1 MKMVQKPRKS
11 LVAFALASAIGGAM
25 VSAPAQAVNLSP
37 DNLGQVLV
45 FPYYTAKNGFD
56 SYIHLTNTSNTTVIA
71 KIRFREAKNSR
82 EVRDFN
88 VILSPYD
95 VWTAAVT
102 QDGEGAKLVTYDKS
116 CTSPLLPASST
127 SPGATEVDFTS
138 LGYDGSDQYAYDN
151 GGLGLDRTQEGY
163 FEVIAMGASSN
174 QTSTYNSTTDNL
186 IEYNA
191 KHVNGLPRDCAIVDQ
206 QFAGKTGNLSTDEA
220 FDHFR
225 FPGNVL
231 KGFSTLINVA
241 SGQAVGVEPTVFAN
255 FREVGSVNTI
265 IFPPGDLKPDLSD
278 VDDAL
283 GANYVDDGGLLA
295 SVAGANPIDVVS
307 ALLMR
312 RNVINEFTSTAA
324 GTTQTDWVLTFP
336 TKHNYTDNGGLG
348 APFLVAVEPFDEVFT
363 KYGPVPDYS
372 IDMSRHD
379 GKSCVDIGPTYYDR
393 EEATRTGSSTDFSPR
408 PAGGRI
414 ELCNE
419 VNVLSFNNS
428 NVFGSGV
435 RFAINTSAVAQTGWM
450 NLRMGPATIGS
461 SASAPNEGR
470 LAVGGEVGGVSDD
483 FYMHGLPVIGF
494 GAVVRFNDAEAGN
507 NRNYGVAEEHS
518 FNRTVVPQ

>member
-11 LVAFALASAIGGAM
+11 LVAFALASAIGGVM
-25 VSAPAQAVNLSP
+25 LSAPAQAVNLSP

-102 QDGEGAKLVTYDKS
+102 EEGEGAKLVTFDKS
-116 CTSPLLPASST
+116 CTSPMLPASST
-127 SPGATEVDFTS
+127 SPGATEIGFTS
-138 LGYDGSDQYAYDN
+138 LGYDGTDQYAYDN
-151 GGLGLDRTQEGY
+151 GGMGLDRTKEGY
-163 FEVIAMGASSN
+163 FEVIAMGASSA
-174 QTSTYNSTTDNL
+174 STGSFNSTSDNV

-191 KHVNGLPRDCAIVDQ
+191 KHVNGVPRDCGLVDE
-206 QFAGKTGNLSTDEA
+206 QFAGLTGNLSAEEA
-220 FDHFR
+220 FDHFVV
-225 FPGNVL
+225 PGNVL

-255 FREVGSVNTI
+255 FRTPEGSNTL

-278 VDDAL
+278 VDDTL
-283 GANYVDDGGLLA
+283 GANYVDDSGALV
-295 SVAGANPIDVVS
+295 SVAGANAIDTVS

-336 TKHNYTDNGGLG
+336 TKHNYTDGGGLVPVLT
-348 APFLVAVEPFDEVFT
+348 ASLPFDEVFT
-363 KYGPVPDYS
+363 KYDSNGDVV
-372 IDMSRHD
+372 MTRHD
-379 GKSCVDIGPTYYDR
+379 GKSCVDIGPTYFDR

-428 NVFGSGV
+428 NVFGSDV
-435 RFAINTSAVAQTGWM
+435 RFAINTSAVAETGWM
-450 NLRMGPATIGS
+450 NLRMGPAVPVTEGLLSVDSAAGTIGM
-461 SASAPNEGR
+461 E
-470 LAVGGEVGGVSDD
+470 
-483 FYMHGLPVIGF
+483 GLPVIGF
-494 GAVVRFNDAEAGN
+494 GAVVRFNTAEAGN

-518 FNRTVVPQ
+518 YSRSIQD

>member
-25 VSAPAQAVNLSP
+25 VAAPAQAVNLSP

-56 SYIHLTNTSNTTVIA
+56 SYIHLTNTSTDTLIA

-88 VILSPYD
+88 IILSPKD

-102 QDGEGAKLVTYDKS
+102 QDGDGAKLVTYDKS
-116 CTSPLLPASST
+116 CTSPMLPASST
-127 SPGATEVDFTS
+127 SPGATEIGFTS

-151 GGLGLDRTQEGY
+151 GGLGIERVQEGY
-163 FEVIAMGASSN
+163 FEVIAMGASSA
-174 QTSTYNSTTDNL
+174 STATFNSTSDNV

-191 KHVNGLPRDCAIVDQ
+191 KHVNGMPRDCGIVDQ
-206 QFAGKTGNLSTDEA
+206 QFAGKTGNLSGDEA
-220 FDHFR
+220 FDHFV

-241 SGQAVGVEPTVFAN
+241 AGQAVGVEPTVFAN
-255 FREVGSVNTI
+255 FQPKGGSTTL

-278 VDDAL
+278 VNDTV
-283 GANYVDDGGLLA
+283 GANYVDDDGALTT
-295 SVAGANPIDVVS
+295 VAGDNPIDSVS

-348 APFLVAVEPFDEVFT
+348 APFLVALEPFDEVFT
-363 KYGPVPDYS
+363 KYGAAPDYAIS
-372 IDMSRHD
+372 MDNHS

-428 NVFGSGV
+428 NVYGSGV
-435 RFAINTSAVAQTGWM
+435 RFAINTASVAQTGWM
-450 NLRMGPATIGS
+450 NLRMGPASIGS
-461 SASAPNEGR
+461 SASVPNEGR
-470 LAVGGEVGGVSDD
+470 LLVDSVDGPTA
-483 FYMHGLPVIGF
+483 MHGLPVIGF
-494 GAVVRFNDAEAGN
+494 GTVVRYNDAEAGN

-518 FNRTVVPQ
+518 YNRETVD

>member
-56 SYIHLTNTSNTTVIA
+56 SYIHLTNTSNDTVIA

-88 VILSPYD
+88 IILSPKD

-102 QDGEGAKLVTYDKS
+102 EDGDGAKLVTYDKS
-116 CTSPLLPASST
+116 CTSPILPASTT
-127 SPGATEVDFTS
+127 SPGATEVAFTS
-138 LGYDGSDQYAYDN
+138 LGYDGSDMYAYDN
-151 GGLGLDRTQEGY
+151 GGLGLERVKEGY
-163 FEVIAMGASSN
+163 FEVIAMGASSA
-174 QTSTYNSTTDNL
+174 STGTFNSTTDNV

-191 KHVNGLPRDCAIVDQ
+191 KHVNGVPRNCAIVDE
-206 QFAGKTGNLSTDEA
+206 QFAAQTGNLGGLEA
-220 FDHFR
+220 FDHFVY
-225 FPGNVL
+225 PGNVL

-241 SGQAVGVEPTVFAN
+241 SGQAVGVEPTVLAN
-255 FREVGSVNTI
+255 FIAPGATDTI
-265 IFPPGDLKPDLSD
+265 IFPPGDLEPDLAD
-278 VDDAL
+278 VDDGL
-283 GANYVDDGGLLA
+283 GANYVDDAGALA
-295 SVAGANPIDVVS
+295 SVAGAETIDVVS

-336 TKHNYTDNGGLG
+336 TKHNYTDNGGQGSALL
-348 APFLVAVEPFDEVFT
+348 AAVAPFDEVFT
-363 KYGPVPDYS
+363 KYKSDGSVN
-372 IDMSRHD
+372 MARHD

-408 PAGGRI
+408 PAGGKI

-419 VNVLSFNNS
+419 VNVLSFNSS

-435 RFAINTSAVAQTGWM
+435 RFAIDTSAVARTGWM
-450 NLRMGPATIGS
+450 NLRMGPATVVAGG
-461 SASAPNEGR
+461 EGA
-470 LAVGGEVGGVSDD
+470 LAVSGEIGGVADS
-483 FYMHGLPVIGF
+483 FIMRGLPVIGF
-494 GAVVRFNDAEAGN
+494 GAVVRYNDAEAGN
-507 NRNYGVAEEHS
+507 NRNYGVSEEHS
-518 FNRTVVPQ
+518 YNRDVVPE

>member
-95 VWTAAVT
+95 VWSAAVT
-102 QDGEGAKLVTYDKS
+102 QNGEGAKLVTYDKS
-116 CTSPLLPASST
+116 CTSPLLPASGT
-127 SPGATEVDFTS
+127 SPGATEVEFTS

-174 QTSTYNSTTDNL
+174 QTSSYNSSTDNL

-191 KHVNGLPRDCAIVDQ
+191 KHVNGLPRNCDIVDQ
-206 QFAGKTGNLSTDEA
+206 QFAGKVGNLSGDPV

-241 SGQAVGVEPTVFAN
+241 SGQAVGVEPSVFAN
-255 FREVGSVNTI
+255 FRTTGSVNTL
-265 IFPPGDLKPDLSD
+265 IFPPGDLEPNLSD
-278 VDDAL
+278 VAPGAKFVNDAGNL
-283 GANYVDDGGLLA
+283 TV
-295 SVAGANPIDVVS
+295 VAGTLPVDSVS

-336 TKHNYTDNGGLG
+336 TKHYYTDDGGMGSAALLN
-348 APFLVAVEPFDEVFT
+348 ATEPFDEVFT
-363 KYGPVPDYS
+363 KYGPAPTYA
-372 IDMSRHD
+372 IDMTNHN

-450 NLRMGPATIGS
+450 NLRMAAATVS
-461 SASAPNEGR
+461 NSVTALPQEGR
-470 LAVGGEVGGVSDD
+470 LLVDD
-483 FYMHGLPVIGF
+483 GTDDWYMNGLPVIGF
-494 GAVVRFNDAEAGN
+494 GAIVRYNDAEAGN

-518 FNRTVVPQ
+518 YNRLVVSTAP